1 MIRVVSRGTAQA
13 MRSFYSARGGAPA
26 KKKVSCETNEPM
38 RLPGGKDQYNK
49 EELLLMEEKKVQG
62 TKREATL
69 GVALL
74 LIALI
79 TAVVSLATLKYGVDV
94 HVPIAM
100 LAAVVALVDCC
111 WL

>member
-1 MIRVVSRGTAQA
+1 
-13 MRSFYSARGGAPA
+13 
-26 KKKVSCETNEPM
+26 
-38 RLPGGKDQYNK
+38 
-49 EELLLMEEKKVQG
+49 MEEKKVQG

-111 WL
+111 WLGMKYDDVMQAGLNSIMAALPSCMIRLCTQFGGTISTSLDCTR